1 MIFSWYKPCR
11 TYHVSQR
18 NIQEHS
24 SSQCEDPVGREVAA
38 GQDAKGHTHV
48 TAAGRKEVEEECL
61 LEAHASIEQDD
72 EVS

>member
-1 MIFSWYKPCR
+1 MIFSWYKLCR
-11 TYHVSQR
+11 TYHISQR

-24 SSQCEDPVGREVAA
+24 SSQREDPGGREVAA
-38 GQDAKGHTHV
+38 GQDAKAHTHV

-72 EVS
+72 KVS